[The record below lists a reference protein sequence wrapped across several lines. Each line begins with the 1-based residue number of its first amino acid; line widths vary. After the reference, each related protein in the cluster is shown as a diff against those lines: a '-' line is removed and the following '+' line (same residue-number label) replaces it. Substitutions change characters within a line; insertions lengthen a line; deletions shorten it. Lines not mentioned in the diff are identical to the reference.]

1 MVDVSSHFVVASAD
15 ESDKSYDFVIL
26 VSVGALAIGL
36 VMVLWANA
44 LSAGIDPS
52 NLDLMIAFP

>member
-15 ESDKSYDFVIL
+15 ELDKSYDFAIL

-44 LSAGIDPS
+44 PLPGLIRAI
-52 NLDLMIAFP
+52 LI